1 MITFLIIRCSSP
13 DQTLTGSKDVLE
25 VSIVKAS
32 GEHVVL
38 NEYTNPEYFWAVRG
52 GGGSAW
58 GVSTIT

>member
-1 MITFLIIRCSSP
+1 M
-13 DQTLTGSKDVLE
+13 
-25 VSIVKAS
+25 KAS
-32 GEHVVL
+32 GENVVL